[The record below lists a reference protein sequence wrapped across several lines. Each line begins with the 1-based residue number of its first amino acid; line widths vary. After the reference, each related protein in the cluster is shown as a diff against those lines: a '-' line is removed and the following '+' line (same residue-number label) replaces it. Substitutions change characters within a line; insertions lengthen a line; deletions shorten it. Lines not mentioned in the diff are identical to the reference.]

1 MEIIAVNMPLA
12 KRDEQLLQIEELI
25 NAKRKMLIDKQKK
38 LRFISKQN
46 NFLETVKNDYSK
58 YYGYIMKQKREQIE
72 ALDLLNNYIHDLTIS
87 GKLSKHNIE
96 DAKHEQFKIL
106 KELKNI
112 QKGLDGI
119 INDTNDITI
128 NLKQKNII

>member
-1 MEIIAVNMPLA
+1 MEIVAVNMPLA

-46 NFLETVKNDYSK
+46 KFLETVKNDYSK